1 MKTRGTTALLAWWL
15 LWSVS
20 ASSSG
25 IQGPFVTRESCE
37 KISEAW
43 LGYVAKRMALRE
55 MPKFECVSDK

>member
-1 MKTRGTTALLAWWL
+1 MLPAWWL

-20 ASSSG
+20 PSSNGMQRS
-25 IQGPFVTRESCE
+25 FATRESCE

-43 LGYVAKRMALRE
+43 LGYIAKRMALRE